1 MARRNISLPDDLDQQ
16 ARSAKLNVSAL
27 ARRAVADE
35 LDRRQRMAAL
45 DAWLDRGSSRAR
57 VAWLGAAVLL
67 SGVVS
72 VVLALPVLPASDAGP
87 VIAANGDVGETIGWP
102 QFVRTVA
109 AVYHRAGGPAVIF
122 TSNYGEAGALDRFGP
137 SSGLPPAYSGHNAF
151 ASWGPPPD
159 HPTSVV
165 VVGLDSRELVSQFTG
180 CRLETRVDNAA
191 GIDND
196 ERGTTIEL
204 CSGTKRP
211 WSKMWSQ
218 LRHLD

>member
-1 MARRNISLPDDLDQQ
+1 
-16 ARSAKLNVSAL
+16 
-27 ARRAVADE
+27 
-35 LDRRQRMAAL
+35 
-45 DAWLDRGSSRAR
+45 
-57 VAWLGAAVLL
+57 
-67 SGVVS
+67 
-72 VVLALPVLPASDAGP
+72 
-87 VIAANGDVGETIGWP
+87 
-102 QFVRTVA
+102 
-109 AVYHRAGGPAVIF
+109 
-122 TSNYGEAGALDRFGP
+122 
-137 SSGLPPAYSGHNAF
+137 
-151 ASWGPPPD
+151 
-159 HPTSVV
+159 VV